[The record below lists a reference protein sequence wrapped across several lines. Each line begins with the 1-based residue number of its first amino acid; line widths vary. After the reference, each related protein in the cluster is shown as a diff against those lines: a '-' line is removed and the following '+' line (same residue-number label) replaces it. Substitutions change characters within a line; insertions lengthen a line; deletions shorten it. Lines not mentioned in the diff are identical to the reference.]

1 MYINLKKHKAAPSVS
16 RTNSVYKN
24 TYNSCLDFIK
34 GSGPQSLLPPETT
47 LAKKWGISRT
57 TVRAV
62 LEHLDEEKIISWEG
76 RNKRV
81 LRRPHKSDYFA
92 LEETKS
98 AGKRV
103 ETAFM
108 EYVLGGD
115 LAPGTILREAE
126 LVREFGI
133 STSAVREF
141 LIRFSRFGLIEKKPN
156 RHWVLNGFTRDF
168 ASELFDVREMF
179 ELRAFATYCDR
190 WPSVD
195 ASQAMTAL
203 KKEHLDML
211 ETIND
216 DYLKF
221 PNLDEK
227 FHRVFRSALSN
238 RFVDDFY
245 ELISLIF
252 HFHYRWKKNDERER
266 NEVAAREHLDVIQ
279 SLLANDTQAAQ
290 AALRLHLES
299 ARRTLM
305 NSVTWD

>member
-1 MYINLKKHKAAPSVS
+1 MS
-16 RTNSVYKN
+16 RTNSVYKD

-34 GSGPQSLLPPETT
+34 ELGPQSLLPPETS
-47 LAKKWGISRT
+47 LAKKWSISRT

-62 LEHLDEEKIISWEG
+62 LEHLDEEEIISWEG
-76 RNKRV
+76 RKKRV
-81 LRRPHKSDYFA
+81 LRKPRKSDYFA

-108 EYVLGGD
+108 EFILGGD

-133 STSAVREF
+133 STSSVREF

-179 ELRAFATYCDR
+179 ELRAFKVFCDK
-190 WPSVD
+190 WPSDD
-195 ASQAMTAL
+195 AALAITAL
-203 KKEHLDML
+203 EQQHLDIL
-211 ETIND
+211 ENIND

-227 FHRVFRSALSN
+227 FHRVIRAAMSN

-252 HFHYRWKKNDERER
+252 HFHYRWKKTDERER
-266 NEVAAREHLDVIQ
+266 NEVAAREHLEVIKA
-279 SLLANDTQAAQ
+279 LLANDTDAAQ
-290 AALRLHLES
+290 AALSLHLES

-305 NSVTWD
+305 NSVTWG

>member
-1 MYINLKKHKAAPSVS
+1 MS
-16 RTNSVYKN
+16 RTNSVYKD

-34 GSGPQSLLPPETT
+34 DLGPESLLPPETS
-47 LAKKWGISRT
+47 LAKKWSISRT

-62 LEHLDEEKIISWEG
+62 LEHLDEEKIINWEG
-76 RNKRV
+76 REKRI
-81 LRRPHKSDYFA
+81 LRKPRKSDYFA
-92 LEETKS
+92 HEETKS

-179 ELRAFATYCDR
+179 ELRAFKVFCDT
-190 WPSVD
+190 WPSE
-195 ASQAMTAL
+195 AATETISSLEQ
-203 KKEHLDML
+203 EHLAIL
-211 ETIND
+211 ENID
-216 DYLKF
+216 GDYLKF
-221 PNLDEK
+221 PTLDEK
-227 FHRVFRSALSN
+227 FHRAFRSALSN

-252 HFHYRWKKNDERER
+252 HFHYRWKKTDERER

-290 AALRLHLES
+290 DRLKLHLGS

-305 NSVTWD
+305 NSVQWD

>member
-1 MYINLKKHKAAPSVS
+1 MS
-16 RTNSVYKN
+16 RTNSVYKD
-24 TYNSCLDFIK
+24 TYNSCLDLVK
-34 GSGPQSLLPPETT
+34 EMGPEALLPPETT
-47 LAKKWGISRT
+47 LAKKWSISRT

-62 LEHLDEEKIISWEG
+62 LEHLDEEQIISWQG
-76 RNKRV
+76 RKKRI
-81 LRRPHKSDYFA
+81 LRKPRKSDYFA

-156 RHWVLNGFTRDF
+156 RHWVLNGFTKDF

-179 ELRAFATYCDR
+179 ELRAFQSYCAAER
-190 WPSVD
+190 KESEKRTLSLL
-195 ASQAMTAL
+195 AQ
-203 KKEHLDML
+203 EHLDIL
-211 ETIND
+211 ENID
-216 DYLKF
+216 RDYLKF

-227 FHRVFRSALSN
+227 FHRTFRRALSN

-245 ELISLIF
+245 ELVSLIF
-252 HFHYRWKKNDERER
+252 HFHYRWKKADERER
-266 NEVAAREHLDVIQ
+266 NEVAAQEHLDVIQ
-279 SLLANDTQAAQ
+279 ALLADNKQAAQ
-290 AALRLHLES
+290 DAIRLHLES

-305 NSVTWD
+305 DSVAWD

>member
-1 MYINLKKHKAAPSVS
+1 MGANAS
-16 RTNSVYKN
+16 
-24 TYNSCLDFIK
+24 
-34 GSGPQSLLPPETT
+34 LPPETV
-47 LAKKWGISRT
+47 LAKKWDISRT
-57 TVRAV
+57 TVRSV
-62 LEHLDEEKIISWEG
+62 LEHLDEVGIISWQG
-76 RNKRV
+76 RQKTV
-81 LRRPHKSDYFA
+81 LRRPRKGDYFSA
-92 LEETKS
+92 EETKS

-133 STSAVREF
+133 STSSVREF

-168 ASELFDVREMF
+168 AAELFDVREMF
-179 ELRAFATYCDR
+179 ELRAFRAYCGG
-190 WPSVD
+190 WPSPTEK
-195 ASQAMTAL
+195 QTMTTL
-203 KKEHLDML
+203 EQEHLDIL
-211 ETIND
+211 ARIND
-216 DYLKF
+216 DYLEF
-221 PNLDEK
+221 PALDEK
-227 FHRVFRSALSN
+227 FHRVFRGALSN

-252 HFHYRWKKNDERER
+252 HFHYRWKKTDERER
-266 NEVAAREHLDVIQ
+266 NEVAAREHLAVIQ
-279 SLLANDTQAAQ
+279 ALLADDTNAAR
-290 AALRLHLES
+290 AALELHLES

>member
-1 MYINLKKHKAAPSVS
+1 MYFIDIKTKGRSFVS
-16 RTNSVYKN
+16 RTNSVYKD

-34 GSGPQSLLPPETT
+34 DLGPQSSLPPETS
-47 LAKKWGISRT
+47 LAKKWDISRT
-57 TVRAV
+57 TVRSV
-62 LEHLDEEKIISWEG
+62 LEHLDEVDIISWQG
-76 RNKRV
+76 REKKV
-81 LRRPHKSDYFA
+81 LRRPRKSDYFS

-133 STSAVREF
+133 STSSVREF

-168 ASELFDVREMF
+168 AAELFDVREMF
-179 ELRAFATYCDR
+179 ELRAFRAYCGN
-190 WPSVD
+190 WPSD
-195 ASQAMTAL
+195 TATQIMMAL
-203 KKEHLDML
+203 EQEHLEIL
-211 ETIND
+211 STIND

-221 PNLDEK
+221 PVLDEK
-227 FHRVFRSALSN
+227 FHRVFRGALSN

-252 HFHYRWKKNDERER
+252 HFHYRWKKTDERDR

-290 AALRLHLES
+290 AALKLHLES

-305 NSVTWD
+305 SSITWD